1 VNRGEPLNIK
11 DIREFDM
18 EDIMKDPDKRAKLYL
33 YLAGAMILSTI
44 AIVIGTFFF
53 ILRVLHII

>member
-1 VNRGEPLNIK
+1 MNIK
-11 DIREFDM
+11 DLREFDL

-44 AIVIGTFFF
+44 AIVIGTLFF
-53 ILRVLHII
+53 ILRVLKII